1 MFSVKSGHFFCFK
14 AKELEEQ
21 PQKTYTRGQEDNRQL
36 RQSKGSILI
45 ETALFA
51 AAFIDNEVFN

>member
-1 MFSVKSGHFFCFK
+1 MGTLFLFK
-14 AKELEEQ
+14 GQGIGRATLENI
-21 PQKTYTRGQEDNRQL
+21 YLQEDNRQL

-45 ETALFA
+45 ETALFG